1 MVRTAVASLYLSVA
15 VAAAP
20 AAQET
25 FDAALHR
32 AVAYGAVFR
41 RELASVVAEEAYSQ
55 TVRTAMGVTIT
66 VDGKGG
72 QPTGHRVLKSD
83 ILMVRTAEAY
93 TEFRDVFE
101 VDGGSVRDRQNR
113 LAALFVSG
121 DRQAGDQ
128 ILRLNQ
134 ESARYNIGNVYRNFN
149 TPSLALMF
157 LEPELQGRFVFTPT
171 KNRTPALATPKD
183 RGSASHFAVSDRLI
197 VIQYKETMKHTIIRE
212 LGSLGDLPASGRFWL
227 DPETGAVVVSELVIA
242 APLMRCTIDVAY
254 VGATGISVLV
264 PAEMRER
271 YVDNRDRV
279 VTEGTATYSNLRRFQ
294 VNTTEVI
301 PEVK

>member
-1 MVRTAVASLYLSVA
+1 LLVAVAS
-15 VAAAP
+15 AP
-20 AAQET
+20 AAEET
-25 FDAALHR
+25 FDAVLHR
-32 AVAYGAVFR
+32 AVTYGAAFR
-41 RELASVVAEEAYSQ
+41 RELSSVVAEEAYSQ

-66 VDGKGG
+66 IDGKGG
-72 QPTGHRVLKSD
+72 QPTGHRELKSD
-83 ILMVRTAEAY
+83 ILMVRTADAY

-101 VDGGSVRDRQNR
+101 VDGSSLRDRQNR
-113 LAALFVSG
+113 LAELFVSS
-121 DRQAGDQ
+121 DKEAGVQ
-128 ILRLNQ
+128 IMRLNQ

-157 LEPELQGRFVFTPT
+157 LEPALQGRFSFTPT
-171 KNRTPALATPKD
+171 KSRTPSLATPKE
-183 RGSASHFAVSDRLI
+183 RGSASRFAVSDRLT
-197 VIQYKETMKHTIIRE
+197 VIAYKETMKHTIIRE

-227 DPETGAVVVSELVIA
+227 DPESGAVVMSELVIA
-242 APLMRCTIDVAY
+242 APLMRCIIDVAY
-254 VGATGISVLV
+254 IGAAGISVLV